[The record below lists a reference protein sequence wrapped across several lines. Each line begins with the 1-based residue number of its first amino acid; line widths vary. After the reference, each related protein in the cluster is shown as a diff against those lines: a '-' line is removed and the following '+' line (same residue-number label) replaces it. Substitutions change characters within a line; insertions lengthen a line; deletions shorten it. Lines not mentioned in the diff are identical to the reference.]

1 MIFQIDEKSNF
12 AFICQRKL
20 DYKISFLQR
29 KQIVGRQKEV
39 AQSFLFLRNFE
50 FPEENFLLYN
60 HNRFFSILI
69 YVKSQLDFLIFQESE
84 DLRERMM
91 TMEAELRALKDE
103 LSNRGS
109 SSLASTTS
117 SQAGLKEKD
126 EAILEKPENNVANN
140 ETEVAT
146 SKNNDDDEPSS
157 MQQKK
162 SHNENP
168 VEISAEENT

>member
-1 MIFQIDEKSNF
+1 MLS
-12 AFICQRKL
+12 L
-20 DYKISFLQR
+20 
-29 KQIVGRQKEV
+29 
-39 AQSFLFLRNFE
+39 
-50 FPEENFLLYN
+50 
-60 HNRFFSILI
+60 FFSYKPLNFQERIFFFIIITVSLRILI

>member
-1 MIFQIDEKSNF
+1 
-12 AFICQRKL
+12 
-20 DYKISFLQR
+20 
-29 KQIVGRQKEV
+29 
-39 AQSFLFLRNFE
+39 
-50 FPEENFLLYN
+50 
-60 HNRFFSILI
+60 
-69 YVKSQLDFLIFQESE
+69 
-84 DLRERMM
+84 MM

-126 EAILEKPENNVANN
+126 EAMPMNPEKPEINVANN

-146 SKNNDDDEPSS
+146 SKNNDDDDDEPSKT
-157 MQQKK
+157 QQTK